1 MKKLILSVIV
11 LFSASVMIS
20 QNADAY
26 MEVERAAL
34 KTEKKAFVADAM
46 DLTDVESTAFWAL
59 YNEYNDKQYVINTK
73 VYNNLK
79 DYAEH
84 FETMTDEKA
93 LELWGSH
100 MKHMNELSKLR
111 NIYFKKFQKILP
123 GKKVARYFQV
133 ENKIWVLI
141 NAQIAIEIPLIR
153 E

>member
-1 MKKLILSVIV
+1 
-11 LFSASVMIS
+11 
-20 QNADAY
+20 
-26 MEVERAAL
+26 
-34 KTEKKAFVADAM
+34 
-46 DLTDVESTAFWAL
+46 
-59 YNEYNDKQYVINTK
+59 
-73 VYNNLK
+73 
-79 DYAEH
+79 
-84 FETMTDEKA
+84 MTDEKG

-141 NAQIAIEIPLIR
+141 NAQLAIEIPLIG